1 MRFRAGHI
9 VLAILALAVWVSC
22 KEGPRLIPRDKMV
35 DIYSELFL
43 QDNAIRQNKDLIDR
57 ADSVLVYEGI
67 FREYGY
73 NTDDY
78 LYSVEYY
85 LRDPERMAKIMSE
98 VQTRMNLAA
107 RSMNEEVDIY
117 DYQQEL
123 LAIYK
128 KPVSEKLPRQMS
140 LAEKGRIV
148 RDSTDSSVQYFRY
161 LPEEGPKLDTLVLR
175 IN

>member
-9 VLAILALAVWVSC
+9 VPAILALAFWVSC
-22 KEGPRLIPRDKMV
+22 QSGPRCIPRDEMV
-35 DIYSELFL
+35 EIYSDLFL
-43 QDNAIRQNKDLIDR
+43 QDQAIRLNRSLVDR

-67 FREYGY
+67 FRKYGY

-85 LRDPERMAKIMSE
+85 LRDPEHMAKIMGE
-98 VQTRMNLAA
+98 VETRMNVAA
-107 RSMNEEVDIY
+107 RSMNEEVEIY
-117 DYQQEL
+117 DIQQEL
-123 LAIYK
+123 LAIYA
-128 KPVSEKLPRQMS
+128 KPVSDKLPRQVS

-148 RDSTDSSVQYFRY
+148 RDSTGAVQYFRY

-175 IN
+175 ID

>member
-1 MRFRAGHI
+1 MGFRAGHM
-9 VLAILALAVWVSC
+9 VLAILALVVWVSC
-22 KEGPRLIPRDKMV
+22 KEGPRRIPRDMMV
-35 DIYSELFL
+35 DIYSEMFL
-43 QDNAIRQNKDLIDR
+43 QDNAIRQSKDLVDR

-73 NTDDY
+73 DTDDY

-107 RSMNEEVDIY
+107 RSMKEEVDIY
-117 DYQQEL
+117 DYQKEL
-123 LAIYK
+123 LAIYE
-128 KPVSEKLPRQMS
+128 KPVSDKLPRQVT
-140 LAEKGRIV
+140 LAEKCRIV
-148 RDSTDSSVQYFRY
+148 RDSPESGQYFRY
-161 LPEEGPKLDTLVLR
+161 LPEERPKLDTLVLR

>member
-1 MRFRAGHI
+1 MKSRAGYI
-9 VLAILALAVWVSC
+9 VVAILALAVWVSC
-22 KEGPRLIPRDKMV
+22 KQGPRRISRDDMV

-43 QDNAIRQNKDLIDR
+43 QDQAIRLNKDLIGR

-73 NTDDY
+73 DTDDY

-98 VQTRMNLAA
+98 VQERMSVAV
-107 RSMNEEVDIY
+107 RSMKEEVDIY

-123 LAIYK
+123 LKIFT
-128 KPVSEKLPRQMS
+128 KPASNKLPRQVS

-148 RDSTDSSVQYFRY
+148 PDSTGSVQYFRY
-161 LPEEGPKLDTLVLR
+161 LPEERPKLDTLVLR